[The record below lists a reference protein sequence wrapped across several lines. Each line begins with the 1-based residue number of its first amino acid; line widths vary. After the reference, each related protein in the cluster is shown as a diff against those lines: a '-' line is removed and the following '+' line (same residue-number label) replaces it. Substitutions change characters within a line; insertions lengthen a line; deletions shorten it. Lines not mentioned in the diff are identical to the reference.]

1 MSERE
6 PLPEP
11 YASLV
16 TTIGASH
23 PEMGGTNRKAV
34 AELQARLAL
43 AQNNLARSLTRATWA
58 LVLATIVLVVVTAW
72 AALK

>member
-1 MSERE
+1 MSRRG

-16 TTIGASH
+16 TTIGANH
-23 PEMGGTNRKAV
+23 PENGGENRKAV

-43 AQNNLARSLTRATWA
+43 AQNNLARSLTVATWA
-58 LVLATIVLVVVTAW
+58 LVGATIILVVVTIVVAS
-72 AALK
+72 